1 MILFSSLLA
10 DGAHTPGHTRHNS
23 DSEWL
28 WGVVCAAEGGVRHA
42 VVSALC
48 NELLSIFSSRYH
60 ETPRAYTTEL
70 SLDRKSVV

>member
-10 DGAHTPGHTRHNS
+10 DGAHIPGHTRHNS

-42 VVSALC
+42 VVSAYAM
-48 NELLSIFSSRYH
+48 SFFRSSAVGTMKPPERI
-60 ETPRAYTTEL
+60 PL
-70 SLDRKSVV
+70 N